1 MTQEDTISL
10 RILLLRSEHQ
20 MSQEELATAVHV
32 SRSTVRDWETGS
44 GRPSAVKLHELAQL
58 FHVPMESFFT
68 ANDNLDSEM
77 ITVPKPL
84 AISVREMLMAI
95 DKMTVNI
102 ELHGKAAF
110 HELNRG

>member
-44 GRPSAVKLHELAQL
+44 GRPSAVKLPQL